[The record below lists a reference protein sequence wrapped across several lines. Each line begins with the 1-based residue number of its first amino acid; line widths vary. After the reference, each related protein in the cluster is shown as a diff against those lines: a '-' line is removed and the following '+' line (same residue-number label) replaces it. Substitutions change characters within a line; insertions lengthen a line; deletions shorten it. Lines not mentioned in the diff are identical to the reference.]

1 MESSGTIFS
10 EIRVFIFTE
19 RWYEYCE
26 SGYSIGVGDWNKSSI
41 GWLRRDRLHAA
52 IVCEPFPAFH
62 VVGIRSIAGIMRSG
76 IECVKDLCTYI
87 KASMSGRIATKPA
100 NSALFIPRTG
110 AIRAKGMA
118 KCRTS
123 SGIYSD
129 SDILP

>member
-26 SGYSIGVGDWNKSSI
+26 SGYSIGVGDWNKSRI

-52 IVCEPFPAFH
+52 IVREPFPAFH
-62 VVGIRSIAGIMRSG
+62 DVTKESIASIMRSG

-87 KASMSGRIATKPA
+87 KASMSG
-100 NSALFIPRTG
+100 S
-110 AIRAKGMA
+110 
-118 KCRTS
+118 
-123 SGIYSD
+123 
-129 SDILP
+129 